1 MFRPITPKVL
11 LNTLPISN
19 LPGRPNVAVVMIIS
33 PESPP
38 QPIGEFKSKFAK
50 IEGLRPVRLQLSWRI
65 ASVGPEPQVAGG
77 TSG

>member
-1 MFRPITPKVL
+1 MICGWVAIRISNVGSPANSAANPTQSPMFRPITPKVL

-38 QPIGEFKSKFAK
+38 
-50 IEGLRPVRLQLSWRI
+50 
-65 ASVGPEPQVAGG
+65 ASNR
-77 TSG
+77 